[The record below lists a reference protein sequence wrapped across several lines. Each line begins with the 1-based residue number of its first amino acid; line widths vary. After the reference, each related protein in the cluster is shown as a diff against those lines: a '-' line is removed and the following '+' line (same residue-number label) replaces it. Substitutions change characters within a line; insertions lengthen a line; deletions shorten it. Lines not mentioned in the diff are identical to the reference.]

1 MDALTY
7 DLMRM
12 LKANEDGSFTTRANR
27 RHMMKMFARQ
37 IRQGGFKLPSAQ
49 SIKPKHVEFLVAT
62 WKQDG
67 LTGRTIENRLTGL
80 RYWATKVGKVSVVQ
94 RRNENYGVWGDR
106 TPKARAQV
114 LDRDKL
120 AAVHSEY
127 VRASLE
133 LQAAFGLRCEEA
145 IKFSPDYADKGDRIE
160 LKPSWCKGGRGRV
173 VPVVHPRQRE
183 ILDRIRTLTGGG
195 ALIETGRN
203 YIQQRWAYEHQTL
216 KAGLRNNHGLRHAY
230 AQWRYLSLAG
240 MPPPAKGGPLPASM
254 SPEERRRD
262 LDARARISNE
272 LGHDRLDIT
281 RVYLGG

>member
-1 MDALTY
+1 
-7 DLMRM
+7 M
-12 LKANEDGSFTTRANR
+12 L
-27 RHMMKMFARQ
+27 KMFARQ
-37 IRQGGFKLPSAQ
+37 IRQGGFKLPAARSL
-49 SIKPKHVEFLVAT
+49 KPKHVEYLVDT
-62 WKQDG
+62 WKAAG

-80 RYWATKVGKVSVVQ
+80 RYWAAKVGKASVVK
-94 RRNENYGVWGDR
+94 RRNEDYGVWGDR
-106 TPKARAQV
+106 TPKARAQS

-120 AAVHSEY
+120 GHVHSEY

-145 IKFSPDYADKGDRIE
+145 IKFTPDYADQGDHIE
-160 LKPSWCKGGRGRV
+160 LKPSWCKGGRGRT
-173 VPVVHPRQRE
+173 VPVRHPRQRE

-195 ALIETGRN
+195 ALIEPGRN

-230 AQWRYLSLAG
+230 AQWRYVTLSG
-240 MPPPAKGGPLPASM
+240 MQPPAKGGPKPDDM
-254 SPEERRRD
+254 SPDERHRD

-272 LGHDRLDIT
+272 LGHERLDIV